1 MNWIN
6 LDSKEQLNEVK
17 ELSKVKKVLIM
28 KYSPSKGVDHIV
40 MTLLEREW
48 NEGEMRMKTYLLD
61 TDVNVDLTKEID
73 SELGLTDETPQVLIL
88 ENSKAVF
95 DGLHGK
101 IIFSEIRKYAN

>member
-6 LDSKEQLNEVK
+6 LDSKEQLNEVM

-73 SELGLTDETPQVLIL
+73 SELNLTDETPQVLIL
-88 ENSKAVF
+88 ENSKPVF

-101 IIFSEIRKYAN
+101 IIYSEIRKYAN

>member
-17 ELSKVKKVLIM
+17 ELSKHKKVLIM
-28 KYSPSKGVDHIV
+28 KYSPSSGVDHIV

-61 TDVNVDLTKEID
+61 TDVKVDLTKEID
-73 SELGLTDETPQVLIL
+73 SELGLTDETPQVMIL
-88 ENSKAVF
+88 ENSKPVF

-101 IIFSEIRKYAN
+101 IIFSEIRKFAN

>member
-6 LDSKEQLNEVK
+6 LESVEQLNEVK
-17 ELSKVKKVLIM
+17 VLSNDKRVLIM
-28 KYSPSKGVDHIV
+28 KYSPSSPVDHVV

-48 NEGEMRMKTYLLD
+48 NEGEMRTKTYLLD
-61 TDVNVDLTKEID
+61 TDKNVDLTKQID

-88 ENSKAVF
+88 ENAKPVF

-101 IIFSEIRKYAN
+101 IIFSEIRKFAN